1 MFSTSPQNP
10 KPLAVT
16 FSNRFKFKNQMIYSN
31 DESDKSIRQKN
42 FYLTVYLLPIAT
54 AAIICGVIYLLSQAG
69 YLHRRDVV
77 FGYMLSL
84 TPAILVYLFNNRN
97 WLKMPDGT
105 YHNIKGISQTNIIN
119 LNEPKEYEAEYF
131 YSKKEKATS
140 AFLGLLII
148 GLGIWFGIK
157 DANTILIPIAT
168 IIGGIFYFYTGIK
181 GLLDKK
187 AKLKLA
193 KKGIWT
199 NKLGFVDWND
209 LIKAQVIE
217 DRSGRTTQTILE
229 IYLKGTVYS
238 EAHQPDERLSL
249 TDIDDKEMIET
260 VIDTF
265 ISKRNELS
273 I

>member
-1 MFSTSPQNP
+1 
-10 KPLAVT
+10 
-16 FSNRFKFKNQMIYSN
+16 MIYSN

-42 FYLTVYLLPIAT
+42 FYLTVYILPIAT
-54 AAIICGVIYLLSQAG
+54 AVIICGVIYWLSQAG
-69 YLHRRDVV
+69 YLQRRDMI
-77 FGYMLSL
+77 FGYTLSL
-84 TPAILVYLFNNRN
+84 TPAILVYAFNKRN

-119 LNEPKEYEAEYF
+119 LNEPAEYEAEYF
-131 YSKKEKATS
+131 YSKNEKATS

-148 GLGIWFGIK
+148 GFGIWLGIKG
-157 DANTILIPIAT
+157 ANTILIPIAT
-168 IIGGIFYFYTGIK
+168 IIIGIFLSYTGIK
-181 GLLDKK
+181 GLLDKT

-193 KKGIWT
+193 RKGIWT
-199 NKLGFVDWND
+199 NKLGFVDWNNV
-209 LIKAQVIE
+209 LKAQVIE
-217 DRSGRTTQTILE
+217 DRSGRATQTILE

-238 EAHQPDERLSL
+238 EANQPDERLSL

-265 ISKRNELS
+265 ISKHNELA